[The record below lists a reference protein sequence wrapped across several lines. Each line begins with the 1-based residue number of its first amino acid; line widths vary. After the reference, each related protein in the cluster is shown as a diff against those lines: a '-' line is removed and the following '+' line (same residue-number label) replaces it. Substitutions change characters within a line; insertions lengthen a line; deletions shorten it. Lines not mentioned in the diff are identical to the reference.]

1 MARTKLS
8 GANWFW
14 IVLIHSG
21 LIQAGVY
28 VVRPMASYQAINFG
42 AEAALIGVVGSAFAI
57 APLIFAIPLARF
69 VDRGFAGTALFLG
82 PIVALV
88 ATIGFVFTQSV
99 WGLLAWMPLL
109 GIGHL
114 LAMVGGQT
122 LIAQKSPDPKY
133 ERNFGLL
140 TFYASLGHAVGP
152 FIGGLLADASGPE
165 IEVVPALWFAIILFV
180 LAALSAAVLA
190 KPQTL
195 PSRAIK
201 QAGSFRRVIATQ
213 GYKPAIFVAGASTA
227 VVDVM
232 LIFLPVIG
240 LALGFTPAEIGI
252 LLALRALASMGVRIF
267 LGRLTQ
273 LIGMRR
279 ILLWGLNATLLG
291 CVGLGLASNYLTIAI
306 LVFITGFAMG
316 IAQPF
321 TMAWV
326 SRIAPKDA
334 KGMAISVRLTSNRLG
349 QVAIPALAGLIAA
362 GTLSGVFY
370 LMAVLVGLAAV
381 TTNKALPKPS
391 KS

>member
-1 MARTKLS
+1 MLQTKLS
-8 GANWFW
+8 EANWFW
-14 IVLIHSG
+14 IVLINSG

-42 AEAALIGVVGSAFAI
+42 ADTALIGIVGATFAM
-57 APLIFAIPLARF
+57 APLLLAIPLARV
-69 VDRGFAGTALFLG
+69 VDRGFAGTALFFG
-82 PIVALV
+82 PVIALI
-88 ATIGFVFTQSV
+88 ATVGFILSQSV

-122 LIAQKSPDPKY
+122 LIAQKSPEAKY

-152 FIGGLLADASGPE
+152 FIGGLLANSAGAV
-165 IEVVPALWFAIILFV
+165 IEVVPALWFAIILFI
-180 LAALSAAVLA
+180 LAALSGLVLA
-190 KPQTL
+190 RPQPSATRTIKPV
-195 PSRAIK
+195 S
-201 QAGSFRRVIATQ
+201 SFKRVISTP
-213 GYKPAIFVAGASTA
+213 GYKPAIFVAGAATA

-240 LALGFTPAEIGI
+240 LALGFSPAEIGV

-267 LGRLTQ
+267 LGRLTD

-279 ILLWGLNATLLG
+279 ILLWGIISTLMG
-291 CVGLGLASNYLTIAI
+291 CVGLALSSSYYLIAI
-306 LVFITGFAMG
+306 LVFVTGFAMG

-349 QVAIPALAGLIAA
+349 QVVVPALAGLIAA
-362 GTLSGVFY
+362 GTLSGVFF
-370 LMAVLVGLAAV
+370 LMALLMGLAAI
-381 TTNKALPKPS
+381 TTHKALPKPVEN
-391 KS
+391 